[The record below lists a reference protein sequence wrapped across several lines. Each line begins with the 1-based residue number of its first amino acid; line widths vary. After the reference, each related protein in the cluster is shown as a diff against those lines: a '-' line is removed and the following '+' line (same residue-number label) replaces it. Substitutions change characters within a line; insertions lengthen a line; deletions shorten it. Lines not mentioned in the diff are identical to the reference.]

1 MKRSDH
7 EVRTGRH
14 TMLQKLAGRDT
25 VEVLERVQNDLVLFA
40 AQLMALRYMHG
51 ITLGLSARP
60 LGVGRYGGSR
70 ANTDNGL
77 CMTVLRV

>member
-7 EVRTGRH
+7 EIPTSRH
-14 TMLQKLAGRDT
+14 TTLQKLAGRDT
-25 VEVLERVQNDLVLFA
+25 VEVLERVQNDLVRFA

-51 ITLGLSARP
+51 ITPGLSARP

-70 ANTDNGL
+70 ANTNNE
-77 CMTVLRV
+77 